1 MEEDNLSQGVN
12 AVEAAA
18 SPSNDEVT
26 SEPAQEESVPLSALQ
41 AERKQR
47 QEAQQN
53 LRIMQ
58 DHLELMRANQAQQ
71 PKKEEFGG
79 LQDDDVLT
87 VGEAKK
93 HLSKIQNDYQMSV
106 EELKMQQTFPDY
118 GETIKKYLPEIL
130 KEDPDL
136 RVEIE
141 NARNPYRLAY
151 SLAKRSTKF
160 IKDKAKDTKSETA
173 ERILDNSNRAGS
185 LSAVGSS
192 TPKSQKGN
200 WKNMS
205 DKDFMAQVNR
215 NLGYAT

>member
-1 MEEDNLSQGVN
+1 MEEKLSTGVET
-12 AVEAAA
+12 AEAAVQ
-18 SPSNDEVT
+18 PSNDEVI

-53 LRIMQ
+53 LKIMQ
-58 DHLELMRANQAQQ
+58 DHLELVKANQPQR
-71 PKKEEFGG
+71 PKEDEFSG
-79 LQDDDVLT
+79 LQDDDILT

-93 HLSKIQNDYQMSV
+93 HLSRLKNDYQMSI

-118 GETIKKYLPEIL
+118 GETVRKYLPEIL

-141 NARNPYRLAY
+141 NARNPYKLAY

-160 IKDKAKDTKSETA
+160 IQDKATNTKSETA
-173 ERILDNSNRAGS
+173 ERIIQNSNRAGS

-192 TPKSQKGN
+192 TPKSQMGN
-200 WKNMS
+200 WKNMT
-205 DKDFMAQVNR
+205 DKDFMSQVNK
-215 NLGYAT
+215 NLGYV